1 MKIEEFNKII
11 KKNTKSKNFDKLE
24 WDSLAT
30 LGILMDLE
38 KKAPNKISRI
48 SKISEA
54 NTYKKMLKLKKAKKV
69 IQK

>member
-11 KKNTKSKNFDKLE
+11 KKNTKSKNFKKVE

-38 KKAPNKISRI
+38 KKAPNKISKI
-48 SKISEA
+48 SKISET
-54 NTYKKMLKLKKAKKV
+54 NTYEKMLRLLKAKKV